1 MSGPTIGSIL
11 GGFAKEAPALVGK
24 IAEALSTAGFR
35 LDLGPMTPDAGKH
48 FSDVDKR
55 IAAKLDERTELD
67 RGRSRQVGA
76 LGIHVQENGDTRDT
90 DRPPP
95 SRESQR

>member
-76 LGIHVQENGDTRDT
+76 LSVHVHENDARDT

-95 SRESQR
+95 NVSER